1 VQRRNL
7 TPALEKYIVVPDGV
21 DFATMLGERGVFVG
35 PVGGGRKAARRI
47 MRMTTDS
54 KGWIELEVE
63 ELFTDGEVEVA
74 SDAEDDD
81 VDVQMSPP
89 PASEGLANGIQEV
102 EVLEELGMD
111 VQVADVQEEEE
122 PPTKKSRPKPKPIT
136 KSPKPNRKPA
146 SESESESYEEQDE
159 QPSKTSKAKARGSP
173 VKKRLPISSAESGAS
188 DESVARHQEEEEVV
202 ERLKRARRSN

>member
-1 VQRRNL
+1 
-7 TPALEKYIVVPDGV
+7 
-21 DFATMLGERGVFVG
+21 M
-35 PVGGGRKAARRI
+35 
-47 MRMTTDS
+47 
-54 KGWIELEVE
+54 
-63 ELFTDGEVEVA
+63 A